1 VWSWEQQLNALA
13 SQTTPAEFAA
23 LEVDD
28 PTILP
33 AGFPVGEASDAELQD
48 AVFGSVPAGADSNAD
63 SGLQVDYGFLPQQGI
78 DMGEPMTTVAG
89 TASAEDDPLG
99 VSSAGIDIGP
109 RIGVGDYALSLGGV
123 GWGLVKSTVT
133 GIWNTGAA
141 IFRPSERLQ
150 NLDNLEY
157 ADIEGYANYPTE
169 PGLSWETIGDSLS
182 AQIAQSNENARIAK
196 ANEDYFS
203 LGMAY
208 SENPLMQMSGLGDL
222 AVFGTLS
229 KFGKV
234 LPSQGGKL
242 MFTRDYLDSD
252 LAELT
257 KIRGEVMA
265 RIEDG
270 VRLDGSII
278 GEKKKI
284 RLLEKLE
291 VGTGYQGNY
300 RQTLAFA
307 DVDIPGVDLSRISS
321 FSGKTDLPGF
331 SQKINPENAFFEP
344 KEIGWNRLDDA
355 EAKLYQQVFN
365 ATRDNPNISGTVR
378 VVVDR
383 PSCGSCVGAAQ
394 KLSEVRP
401 NLNIQVVQGPIPL
414 PSPKR

>member
-1 VWSWEQQLNALA
+1 
-13 SQTTPAEFAA
+13 
-23 LEVDD
+23 
-28 PTILP
+28 
-33 AGFPVGEASDAELQD
+33 VGEASDAELQD

-208 SENPLMQMSGLGDL
+208 SGNPLMQMSGLGDL
-222 AVFGTLS
+222 AVFGTLR
-229 KFGKV
+229 KFGKLAPNRGIGDV
-234 LPSQGGKL
+234 NDPNFIGPRFTSSTSIVDDALNQGLRNAGFDDVAPIFQGSSVTGFKG
-242 MFTRDYLDSD
+242 FDKVKNGIVTRSAGTIFDTGGVSD
-252 LAELT
+252 
-257 KIRGEVMA
+257 
-265 RIEDG
+265 
-270 VRLDGSII
+270 
-278 GEKKKI
+278 
-284 RLLEKLE
+284 
-291 VGTGYQGNY
+291 
-300 RQTLAFA
+300 F
-307 DVDIPGVDLSRISS
+307 DIALSSPQMLSR
-321 FSGKTDLPGF
+321 
-331 SQKINPENAFFEP
+331 A
-344 KEIGWNRLDDA
+344 KEIGLPVIGKGTRTFELNNRALK
-355 EAKLYQQVFN
+355 KLGLYDMRQSLQSQVNRPVNFVIFDSVST
-365 ATRDNPNISGTVR
+365 ATSKANTSSIFVR
-378 VVVDR
+378 R
-383 PSCGSCVGAAQ
+383 
-394 KLSEVRP
+394 
-401 NLNIQVVQGPIPL
+401 
-414 PSPKR
+414 

>member
-1 VWSWEQQLNALA
+1 
-13 SQTTPAEFAA
+13 
-23 LEVDD
+23 
-28 PTILP
+28 
-33 AGFPVGEASDAELQD
+33 VGEASDAELQD
-48 AVFGSVPAGADSNAD
+48 AVFGSAPPGADSNAD
-63 SGLQVDYGFLPQQGI
+63 SGLQVDYGFLSQQGI

-222 AVFGTLS
+222 AVFGTLG
-229 KFGKV
+229 KFGKLAPNRGIGDVNDPNFIGPKFTSSTSIVDDALAGLRARNPNGPTVVIPGTKNV
-234 LPSQGGKL
+234 LAGDPL
-242 MFTRDYLDSD
+242 PP
-252 LAELT
+252 
-257 KIRGEVMA
+257 
-265 RIEDG
+265 RIYNS
-270 VRLDGSII
+270 DGSLVPLGFNSVDEFNNFGASLNQGLRNAGFDDVAPIFQGSSVTGFKGFDKVKNGI
-278 GEKKKI
+278 VT
-284 RLLEKLE
+284 RSA
-291 VGTGYQGNY
+291 GTIFDTGGVSD
-300 RQTLAFA
+300 F
-307 DVDIPGVDLSRISS
+307 DIALSSPQMLSR
-321 FSGKTDLPGF
+321 
-331 SQKINPENAFFEP
+331 A
-344 KEIGWNRLDDA
+344 KEIGLPVIGKGTRTFELNNRALK
-355 EAKLYQQVFN
+355 KLGLYDMRQSLQSQVNRPVNFVIFDSVST
-365 ATRDNPNISGTVR
+365 ATSKANTSSVFVR
-378 VVVDR
+378 R
-383 PSCGSCVGAAQ
+383 
-394 KLSEVRP
+394 
-401 NLNIQVVQGPIPL
+401 
-414 PSPKR
+414 